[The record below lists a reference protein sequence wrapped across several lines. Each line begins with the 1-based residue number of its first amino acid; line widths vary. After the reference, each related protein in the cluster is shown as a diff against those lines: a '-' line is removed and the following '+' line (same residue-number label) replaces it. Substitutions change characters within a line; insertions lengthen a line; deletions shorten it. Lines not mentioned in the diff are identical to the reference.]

1 MLGRLR
7 QQGGAMI
14 LTVPNVVATQM
25 GWQVGNEVNIQMHGE
40 SVILKSVKRQPKGR
54 KNLQQLLDGIE
65 SQEIAAL
72 NASVAD
78 FAESAPQGTEG
89 W

>member
-14 LTVPNVVATQM
+14 LTVPNTIITQM
-25 GWQVGNEVNIQMHGE
+25 GWQVGHTLNIEMQGDNVVL
-40 SVILKSVKRQPKGR
+40 SPTKRQPRGR
-54 KNLQQLLDGIE
+54 KSISELLAGID
-65 SQEIAAL
+65 SQEIAEL
-72 NASVAD
+72 NASVS
-78 FAESAPQGTEG
+78 EVVNLSPQGNEV